1 MKYILS
7 FIYLF
12 CITLCNAQPGD
23 PENLRLAENRRKL
36 ELLKKLEQ
44 YPHNPSLLYE
54 KVYQDLRTLNI
65 EIYRSVNNGQETI
78 VSTEMNETAAQLDEL
93 IALQPNNAQLYFM
106 RGNFHFFYT
115 NANKTVDDFERAL
128 QLSTDNSFRINVFHK
143 LSLCHYHIGIDNEQY
158 NMDKSLAYIDSANL
172 ASEDGKEPF
181 ARDKIYFLQLAKK
194 EAELHSYYKTLAIFN
209 LEACRDDNNIKL
221 YRFDDNFL
229 QALSYLYE
237 AAIYYSRNK
246 NFETAIKILKI
257 CIDAAPKNK
266 AGQAMPNNVIL
277 QCKHLLSKIYRE
289 PAIDDYD
296 KALEYIIQAVDEP
309 QSWLLDEHELLKDLD
324 FFLQKSSDNPDLLI
338 AMAIYYF
345 KIAWQGNGT
354 REDILSE
361 QMDPLLE
368 KALNRGS
375 QSYKIPLMLSIRN
388 RVYKHLDQ
396 AFMYAKEA
404 VEKSPENYYCQSE
417 LFQVL
422 RNFPETEEKVFQE
435 IKKKID
441 GLFYDSKPDFGHLI
455 KTINTL

>member
-23 PENLRLAENRRKL
+23 PEILRLAENRRKL
-36 ELLKKLEQ
+36 ELLQKLEQ
-44 YPHNPSLLYE
+44 DPHNPSLLYE

-65 EIYRSVNNGQETI
+65 KIYRSVNNGYETLL
-78 VSTEMNETAAQLDEL
+78 SAEMSETAAQLDEL
-93 IALQPNNAQLYFM
+93 IALQPNNAQLYFL

-115 NANKTVDDFERAL
+115 NANKTVEDFEKAL
-128 QLSTDNSFRINVFHK
+128 QLSVDNSFRNNVFHK
-143 LSLCHYHIGIDNEQY
+143 LSLCHYHIGIDKEQFD
-158 NMDKSLAYIDSANL
+158 MDKSLAYIDSANL
-172 ASEDGKEPF
+172 ASDASKEPF

-194 EAELHSYYKTLAIFN
+194 EAELLNYYKTLAILN

-229 QALSYLYE
+229 QALSYLHE

-246 NFETAIKILKI
+246 NFEKAIKILKI

-266 AGQAMPNNVIL
+266 SGQAMPNNVIL

-289 PAIDDYD
+289 SAIDDYD

-309 QSWLLDEHELLKDLD
+309 QSWLLDKHELLKDLD

-345 KIAWQGNGT
+345 KIGWQGNRT

-375 QSYKIPLMLSIRN
+375 QSFKIPLMLSIRN
-388 RVYKHLDQ
+388 RVNNHHEQ
-396 AFMYAKEA
+396 AFMFAKEA
-404 VEKSPENYYCQSE
+404 VELAPDNFNCQVA
-417 LFQVL
+417 LFEAL

-435 IKKKID
+435 TKKKID
-441 GLFYDSKPDFGHLI
+441 RLYYDKKPDFEHLI